1 MSAKTGRIDLDSL
14 FLPSGYLDMKKIMA
28 LPYSFIIIAGGRG
41 IGKTYGALAEV
52 KEHPEWNTLYLRSM
66 QKEHEM
72 IRKPKYSPFAWHN
85 KDFGWNV
92 QPFKEDKVASIW
104 CDAVLNEEKGI
115 YEPASEPYMTSMA
128 LYDIASIRG
137 FNGADIQW
145 IIYDEFNPQKG
156 MIFRINDDDF
166 PNCYETV
173 NRNRELQGE
182 PAVKCLLLSNSNNI
196 DNPIYRGYGLVN
208 KVERMKREGQYIS
221 AMPNRGMLLI
231 VLPETEIGK
240 LKRNTALYKATSGTK
255 FASMALDNE
264 FTNDTPSQVKSLNL
278 KGMIAL
284 AKTDEFTIYQMQDK
298 SRFYVTEFTK
308 PKAKETFTRSHA
320 DLTRF
325 RKDYNYVWQ
334 AYVAKDV
341 VFESYGAEIKFKKYF
356 IDNVKNL

>member
-1 MSAKTGRIDLDSL
+1 MG
-14 FLPSGYLDMKKIMA
+14 
-28 LPYSFIIIAGGRG
+28 LPYNFIIIAGGRG
-41 IGKTYGALAEV
+41 IGKTYGALIEV
-52 KEHPEWNTLYLRSM
+52 KEHPEWNSLYLRSM

-104 CDAVLNEEKGI
+104 CDAILNEEKGV

-182 PAVKCLLLSNSNNI
+182 PGDLTCDGVS
-196 DNPIYRGYGLVN
+196 LVN
-208 KVERMKREGQYIS
+208 SLSR
-221 AMPNRGMLLI
+221 AMLANFVPD
-231 VLPETEIGK
+231 V
-240 LKRNTALYKATSGTK
+240 ALYRAVFRLSFPISVSGR
-255 FASMALDNE
+255 
-264 FTNDTPSQVKSLNL
+264 
-278 KGMIAL
+278 
-284 AKTDEFTIYQMQDK
+284 TISSIPRICRKRCCVRKLRSGNKIQK
-298 SRFYVTEFTK
+298 IFY
-308 PKAKETFTRSHA
+308 
-320 DLTRF
+320 
-325 RKDYNYVWQ
+325 
-334 AYVAKDV
+334 
-341 VFESYGAEIKFKKYF
+341 
-356 IDNVKNL
+356 